1 MNELNYLP
9 SADFTD
15 FFVIQKEKV
24 IPRAYNF
31 HRVGFFG
38 GSLRGEGFTPVFTS
52 LFKNLLYILIIK
64 QVTVLTPCI
73 EFYEVESFILSC
85 NFELYTWQNS
95 FWFNINHVKSDFQMS
110 KTI

>member
-31 HRVGFFG
+31 HCVGFFG
-38 GSLRGEGFTPVFTS
+38 GSLRGGGIYPSIYV
-52 LFKNLLYILIIK
+52 I
-64 QVTVLTPCI
+64 V
-73 EFYEVESFILSC
+73 
-85 NFELYTWQNS
+85 
-95 FWFNINHVKSDFQMS
+95 
-110 KTI
+110 